1 LVQLYFLKKKRIANI
16 DTNTFSKEGTNLIL
30 PKKTTDSPKKFS
42 ATDIIK
48 MLEFLID
55 NIFAMFG
62 GHVFQHS
69 QHSYG

>member
-1 LVQLYFLKKKRIANI
+1 
-16 DTNTFSKEGTNLIL
+16 L

-48 MLEFLID
+48 MLEFLIE